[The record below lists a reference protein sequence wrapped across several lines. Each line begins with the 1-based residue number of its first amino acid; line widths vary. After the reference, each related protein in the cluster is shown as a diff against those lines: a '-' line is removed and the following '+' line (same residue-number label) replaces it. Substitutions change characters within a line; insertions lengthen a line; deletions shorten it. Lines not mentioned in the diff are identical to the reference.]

1 MPANQKTEDKKT
13 EDKKTE
19 NEKNRT
25 DTANLFK
32 NPDGTEKILKRL
44 RDLTDPARPLRLM
57 EICGTHTMSIAR
69 AGLRGLLAPSIRLIS
84 GPGCPVCVTP
94 SGAIDQILALS
105 ESPDLLITSYGDLL
119 RVPGSRRG
127 DCLLYRRARGAA
139 VEAVYSP
146 MDALRLA
153 EEQPQKEV
161 VFLGVGFET
170 TAPGTAA
177 CILEAARRQ
186 IPNFSVLCLLKQT
199 EPALRALIASDDFAV
214 DGFLCPGHVAAVIGS
229 DAFAFLPEEYG
240 IPAVVAGFEAADLL
254 YSILELTALA
264 AAKTPALRNT
274 YVRLVKPQGNP
285 AAVRLMRQVLTPA
298 ADTWRGLG
306 VIENGGLAIR
316 PEYAAWDAARKFSL
330 PAFQDAEPAGCRCAS
345 VIRGA
350 LSPDACPLF
359 GTACTPADPVG
370 PCMVSGE
377 GACAAAWRYGP
388 AGLS

>member
-69 AGLRGLLAPSIRLIS
+69 AGLRGLLA
-84 GPGCPVCVTP
+84 
-94 SGAIDQILALS
+94 
-105 ESPDLLITSYGDLL
+105 
-119 RVPGSRRG
+119 
-127 DCLLYRRARGAA
+127 
-139 VEAVYSP
+139 
-146 MDALRLA
+146 
-153 EEQPQKEV
+153 
-161 VFLGVGFET
+161 
-170 TAPGTAA
+170 
-177 CILEAARRQ
+177 
-186 IPNFSVLCLLKQT
+186 
-199 EPALRALIASDDFAV
+199 SDDFAV

-240 IPAVVAGFEAADLL
+240 IPAVVAGFETADLL